1 MATKKTEAA
10 KEKAQQAKLKREKEK
25 KASMRTKAWWL
36 KVKISNLRPE
46 QSTSLPPKENPFSS
60 SSAEKR
66 EVKQA
71 KDALPKT
78 HRRKK

>member
-1 MATKKTEAA
+1 MATKKREAA
-10 KEKAQQAKLKREKEK
+10 KEKAQQAKLKRDKEK
-25 KASMRTKAWWL
+25 KASMRTKAWPL
-36 KVKISNLRPE
+36 EVKISNLRPE

-78 HRRKK
+78 RRRKK